1 MQQQKPDPSDSMVI
15 MGRIVAAQGL
25 LGWVKV
31 QTFTEHLDTLI
42 DYDTWQLGNDT
53 HPWREFKV
61 LECKPHTKVLVAKLE
76 GITDRTAA
84 EKCKGLLIAVPR
96 SSLPKAAED
105 EYYWSDLIGLNVVN
119 LQGESLGKVDNL
131 LDMGAN
137 DVMCVRN
144 DKGEI
149 LIPFLSHV
157 VQQVS
162 LDEKLIRVDWQADY

>member
-1 MQQQKPDPSDSMVI
+1 MVI

-31 QTFTEHLDTLI
+31 QAFTQHLDTLI
-42 DYDTWQLGNDT
+42 DYDTWQMGNDT

-61 LECKPHTKVLVAKLE
+61 LECKPHTKVLVARLE
-76 GITDRTAA
+76 GIADRTAA
-84 EKCKGLLIAVPR
+84 ENCKGLLIAVPR
-96 SSLPKAAED
+96 SSLPKQGDD
-105 EYYWSDLIGLNVVN
+105 EYYWSDLIGMSVIN
-119 LQGESLGKVDNL
+119 LEGEQLGRVDNL

-137 DVMCVRN
+137 DILCVRS

-149 LIPFLSHV
+149 LIPFLAHV

>member
-1 MQQQKPDPSDSMVI
+1 MPDPMVV
-15 MGRIVAAQGL
+15 MGRVVSAQGL

-31 QTFTEHLDTLI
+31 QAFTEHLDALI
-42 DYDTWQLGNDT
+42 DYHTWQLGNDK

-61 LECKPHTKVLVAKLE
+61 LECKPHTKVLVARLE

-96 SSLPKAAED
+96 SSLPKAGTD
-105 EYYWSDLIGLNVVN
+105 EYYWSDLIGLTVVN
-119 LQGESLGKVDNL
+119 LEGEGLGTVDSL

-137 DVMCVRN
+137 DVLCVRN

-162 LDEKLIRVDWQADY
+162 LEEKLIRVDWQADY

>member
-1 MQQQKPDPSDSMVI
+1 MVI

-53 HPWREFKV
+53 QPWREFKV
-61 LECKPHTKVLVAKLE
+61 LECKPHTKVLVARLE

-84 EKCKGLLIAVPR
+84 EKCKGLLIAIPR
-96 SSLPKAAED
+96 SSLPKAGDD

-149 LIPFLSHV
+149 LIPFLAHV

>member
-1 MQQQKPDPSDSMVI
+1 MVI
-15 MGRIVAAQGL
+15 MGRVVAAQGL

-31 QTFTEHLDTLI
+31 QAFTEHLDTLI
-42 DYDTWQLGNDT
+42 DYDTWQMGNDA

-76 GITDRTAA
+76 GINDRTAA

-96 SSLPKAAED
+96 NSLPKEGDD
-105 EYYWSDLIGLNVVN
+105 EYYWSDLIGMSVVN
-119 LQGESLGKVDNL
+119 LEGEQLGKVDNL

-137 DVMCVRN
+137 DILCVRS

-149 LIPFLSHV
+149 LIPFLGHV

-162 LDEKLIRVDWQADY
+162 LEEKLIRVDWQADY

>member
-1 MQQQKPDPSDSMVI
+1 MVI
-15 MGRIVAAQGL
+15 MGRVVAAQGL

-31 QTFTEHLDTLI
+31 QAFTEHLDTLI
-42 DYDTWQLGNDT
+42 DYDTWQMGNDA

-61 LECKPHTKVLVAKLE
+61 LECKPHTKVLVAKLD
-76 GITDRTAA
+76 GINDRTAA

-96 SSLPKAAED
+96 SSLPKEGDD
-105 EYYWSDLIGLNVVN
+105 EYYWSDLIGMSVVN
-119 LQGESLGKVDNL
+119 LEGEQLGKVDNL

-137 DVMCVRN
+137 DILCVRS

-149 LIPFLSHV
+149 LIPFLGHV

-162 LDEKLIRVDWQADY
+162 LEEKLIRVDWQADY

>member
-1 MQQQKPDPSDSMVI
+1 MVI